1 MMQLIQVMRLTYL
14 VKEVKPE
21 STSVEK
27 QPEKVTGKGVD
38 AGDEKDT
45 ADSSS
50 IADWEEK
57 DVLLRTIRNPVNKEN
72 KVINFARGLGLK
84 YKAFRTVMLGE
95 APYRTL
101 NQVVNAL
108 RGFDMRGDEEE
119 VLQQN
124 SNIAFSVVFSQRGR
138 VKRHYTQ
145 KRGATSH
152 MTNNSVNGNDKIII
166 GNGPQL
172 DITHVGNT
180 IRSGLKLQDVLLVRK
195 IAKNLLSVS
204 KIAKDNSCTLEF
216 DETDFVIKDK
226 KTRTLLAKGYK
237 RNRIYAL
244 KDNHLYALTARQ
256 DWKTSDNIWNNRL
269 GNPSLK
275 ILNYLN
281 SSSCINAI
289 DSTTPVE
296 PVLLDEPALTTL
308 LVDSESNPSSMSVD
322 ESTEDISNVETT
334 KAIFESTNPT
344 LISATNSQGL
354 QQPVDLPKWLNA
366 ENQPVNITVT
376 STVNTTEVVVTSSP
390 DGKVQTSPEPQR
402 NHMITKNKAKSVVL
416 PHLYLFESKEG
427 TIREPKS
434 INEALKLPHWSAQCR
449 IR

>member
-14 VKEVKPE
+14 IKEVKPE

-50 IADWEEK
+50 IVDWEEK
-57 DVLLRTIRNPVNKEN
+57 DEFKGICDGLAAIRNPVNKEN

-84 YKAFRTVMLGE
+84 YKAFRTVMLG
-95 APYRTL
+95 
-101 NQVVNAL
+101 
-108 RGFDMRGDEEE
+108 
-119 VLQQN
+119 
-124 SNIAFSVVFSQRGR
+124 
-138 VKRHYTQ
+138 
-145 KRGATSH
+145 ATSH
-152 MTNNSVNGNDKIII
+152 MTNNSSTLSNLKYYNGNDKIIV
-166 GNGPQL
+166 GNGSQL

-180 IRSGLKLQDVLLVRK
+180 IRSGLKLQDVLVVPK

-216 DETDFVIKDK
+216 DETDFVVKDK

-281 SSSCINAI
+281 SSSCINENKEVERYKARLVTRGFSQLEGIYFKETFSPVVKAITIRVVLSGVIASNWKIRQLDVKNVFLHGNLEEEVYMSQPPGFI
-289 DSTTPVE
+289 DSRLYGYSDADWGGCSTTRRSTTGYNIYLGSNCISWTSKKQTTVAKCSAE
-296 PVLLDEPALTTL
+296 AEYRALAFT
-308 LVDSESNPSSMSVD
+308 
-322 ESTEDISNVETT
+322 
-334 KAIFESTNPT
+334 A
-344 LISATNSQGL
+344 
-354 QQPVDLPKWLNA
+354 A
-366 ENQPVNITVT
+366 EMT
-376 STVNTTEVVVTSSP
+376 
-390 DGKVQTSPEPQR
+390 
-402 NHMITKNKAKSVVL
+402 
-416 PHLYLFESKEG
+416 
-427 TIREPKS
+427 
-434 INEALKLPHWSAQCR
+434 
-449 IR
+449 

>member
-14 VKEVKPE
+14 IKEVKPE

-50 IADWEEK
+50 IVDWEEK
-57 DVLLRTIRNPVNKEN
+57 DEFKGICDGLAAIRNPVNKEN

-84 YKAFRTVMLGE
+84 YKAFRTVMLG
-95 APYRTL
+95 
-101 NQVVNAL
+101 
-108 RGFDMRGDEEE
+108 
-119 VLQQN
+119 
-124 SNIAFSVVFSQRGR
+124 
-138 VKRHYTQ
+138 
-145 KRGATSH
+145 ATSH
-152 MTNNSVNGNDKIII
+152 MTNNSSTLSNLKYYNGNDKIIV
-166 GNGPQL
+166 GNGSQL

-180 IRSGLKLQDVLLVRK
+180 IRSGLKLQDVLIVPK

-216 DETDFVIKDK
+216 DETDFVVKDK

-281 SSSCINAI
+281 SSSCINVSSWDKMHVVCSSCQLGKGCKLPFGLRNKIEKEPLLKIHWDLWGPA
-289 DSTTPVE
+289 PVE
-296 PVLLDEPALTTL
+296 
-308 LVDSESNPSSMSVD
+308 
-322 ESTEDISNVETT
+322 STQHMRYYVVFVNDNTRYT
-334 KAIFESTNPT
+334 
-344 LISATNSQGL
+344 
-354 QQPVDLPKWLNA
+354 WLY
-366 ENQPVNITVT
+366 PL
-376 STVNTTEVVVTSSP
+376 
-390 DGKVQTSPEPQR
+390 
-402 NHMITKNKAKSVVL
+402 KN
-416 PHLYLFESKEG
+416 
-427 TIREPKS
+427 
-434 INEALKLPHWSAQCR
+434 
-449 IR
+449 